1 MKHAALTFFVLLAAC
16 SDAASDANEAR
27 DLAPPAPTP
36 TTRPAPE
43 PGLAPD
49 AGAAPDAE
57 APPLTPGKPFAAGIG
72 EPTIFIPV
80 VAGDVL
86 LLQRGCQGAQH
97 IFTSLRMLDPGQD
110 VGRVAV
116 SVHRESDGLLVSVP
130 LDVRLPLEA
139 DPFSDRVRRVTG
151 LTPVIE
157 VPSDVVDQAVEVRAT
172 FTTDAGAVHSAS
184 FRGVVRWGTDSCGAH

>member
-1 MKHAALTFFVLLAAC
+1 MKHAALFVLLAAC
-16 SDAASDANEAR
+16 SEAATDSSEAQEP
-27 DLAPPAPTP
+27 APPATAPGTS
-36 TTRPAPE
+36 AEPE
-43 PGLAPD
+43 PDVAPD
-49 AGAAPDAE
+49 AGDAPDAE
-57 APPLTPGKPFAAGIG
+57 APPLTPGTPLAAGVG
-72 EPTIFIPV
+72 EPTVFLPV
-80 VAGDVL
+80 ATNDVL

-116 SVHRESDGLLVSVP
+116 SVHRESDRLLVSVP
-130 LDVRLPLEA
+130 LDVRLPLEV
-139 DPFSDRVRRVTG
+139 DRFSDRVRRVTG